1 MTANHEENMKIEEK
15 LELLK
20 SQMNYAKIPESRQ
33 HKFIEFEQTCGG
45 TLGGYM
51 LNTWIWGL

>member
-1 MTANHEENMKIEEK
+1 MKIEEK